1 MTLLRYRNN
10 KKYLEKRYSAIW
22 YNNTPLPLR
31 TILELDFVLHQFD
44 FTKAKRQI
52 TAIISFLVPLQ
63 IFWILQF
70 LQLTTATE
78 QTYLLSYWKNLVRK
92 IKEINLA
99 ERFKKT
105 W

>member
-44 FTKAKRQI
+44 FTKAKR
-52 TAIISFLVPLQ
+52 
-63 IFWILQF
+63 
-70 LQLTTATE
+70 
-78 QTYLLSYWKNLVRK
+78 
-92 IKEINLA
+92 
-99 ERFKKT
+99 
-105 W
+105 